1 MRPNEYSEKSNK
13 RAVPFSHNHYP
24 GRQREGDGWTSL
36 SALIT
41 SRWPALQGGKLPDLE
56 QVWNLQLPLIII

>member
-1 MRPNEYSEKSNK
+1 MHPNEYSEKSN
-13 RAVPFSHNHYP
+13 RGRFPLVTIIIP